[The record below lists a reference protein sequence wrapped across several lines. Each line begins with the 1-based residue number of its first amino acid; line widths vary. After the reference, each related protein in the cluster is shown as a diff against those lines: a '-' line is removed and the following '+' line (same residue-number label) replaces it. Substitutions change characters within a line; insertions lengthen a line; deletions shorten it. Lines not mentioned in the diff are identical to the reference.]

1 MAEIRIELDGNVF
14 SLDDDESSE
23 TYRKWIGRDGLVA
36 PLRVEAEL
44 WRCLREASG
53 PSPTRTDSAVAE
65 NQNTHPFANP
75 IIRNAMRL
83 VDLSES
89 AGCIGVSGSG
99 PYERDDF
106 AAYLR
111 KFGLRVGTPI
121 ECTGVLIVG
130 RNEYDKDEIDKLIDR
145 SVGGLLYVYS
155 QEMFLCQLLCYVNPF
170 TLGEEVIEEFR
181 GGHPA
186 LQWISQGWS
195 GWPSTHVTAGNRLLK
210 HMDIPGEG
218 MLGHYGYCVGRNS
231 PKDWVRREVLRRVFE
246 EDSLPN
252 INDAG
257 YMESWGGPKSAARLQ
272 KMAESI
278 AAFCRNQLR
287 RTIRSELAI
296 SHWESD
302 LAWLKETFYHGHMR
316 FVWPDPRVF

>member
-1 MAEIRIELDGNVF
+1 VAEIRIELDGNVF

-155 QEMFLCQLLCYVNPF
+155 QEMFLCSCC
-170 TLGEEVIEEFR
+170 
-181 GGHPA
+181 A
-186 LQWISQGWS
+186 M
-195 GWPSTHVTAGNRLLK
+195 STHSRLERKSSKSFVAGTPHSSGSRR
-210 HMDIPGEG
+210 DGP
-218 MLGHYGYCVGRNS
+218 VGR
-231 PKDWVRREVLRRVFE
+231 VR
-246 EDSLPN
+246 
-252 INDAG
+252 
-257 YMESWGGPKSAARLQ
+257 
-272 KMAESI
+272 
-278 AAFCRNQLR
+278 
-287 RTIRSELAI
+287 T
-296 SHWESD
+296 
-302 LAWLKETFYHGHMR
+302 
-316 FVWPDPRVF
+316 